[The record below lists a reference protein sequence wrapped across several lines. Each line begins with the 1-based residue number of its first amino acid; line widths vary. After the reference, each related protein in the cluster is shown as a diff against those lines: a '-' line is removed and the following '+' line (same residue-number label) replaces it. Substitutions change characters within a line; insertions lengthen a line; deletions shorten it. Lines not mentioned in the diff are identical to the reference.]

1 MHENQQM
8 GHKGVVLV
16 LAISFRRMRKMSDCS
31 VVVAGLKLDYHTRA
45 AFHLHEFSTSYTM
58 SRVLESGFT
67 YDRIKSHKLG

>member
-1 MHENQQM
+1 
-8 GHKGVVLV
+8 
-16 LAISFRRMRKMSDCS
+16 MSDCS

-45 AFHLHEFSTSYTM
+45 AFQLHEFSTSYTM